1 MDKDKNIQKGISR
14 REFLRRVPF
23 LAWGAMSVLG
33 LLRLIADHT
42 EDMVARQDLEYAL
55 KILANP
61 PQDDLDFGIISDP
74 DHSEETI
81 FHRANQVREGLGR
94 LDHMGLFHNLEDL
107 GNPDGKKK
115 LLQQLNFIQTQNATA
130 YIALGAAVAP
140 GGKHLLHP
148 DNAYWLEHSFQGFCD
163 VLEEFGQPV
172 VVRFLYEMNTPN
184 FAYSPGIRGMSK
196 QEHAR
201 GFIGA
206 AKHFDNTLEKR
217 GVRHLASLMFNPI
230 PYEPFAHYASDP
242 ALVQIFDL
250 FGMDVYD
257 KSIFKQIYIGNQL
270 ISPGKESPKKL
281 INGPIADLVRIAQGK
296 PVVIGELGTQ
306 YYDDRWIQQFT
317 LGLLAEGI
325 TTFSFF
331 DVDKRKVR
339 LLSEGDYR
347 LSHELIGTLS
357 RIIQFVTM
365 AKEWNDHDD
374 VIDKVLSILG
384 TLNIPMNAAQIN
396 KLKQLE

>member
-1 MDKDKNIQKGISR
+1 MDKDKNIRKGISR
-14 REFLRRVPF
+14 REFLKRVP
-23 LAWGAMSVLG
+23 AIAVAVTSVFG
-33 LLRLIADHT
+33 ILRLIADHT

-61 PQDDLDFGIISDP
+61 PQDELDFGIISDP
-74 DHSEETI
+74 DHSEETV
-81 FHRANQVREGLGR
+81 FQRANQVREGVGR

-107 GNPDGKKK
+107 GNPEGKKK
-115 LLQQLNFIQTQNATA
+115 LLQQLNFIHSQGAVA
-130 YIALGAAVAP
+130 YIAMGAAADP

-148 DNAYWLEHSFQGFCD
+148 DNVYWLEHSFQGFCD
-163 VLEEFGQPV
+163 VMDEFGHPV
-172 VVRFLYEMNTPN
+172 VVRFLYEMNTPT
-184 FAYSPGIRGMSK
+184 FAYSPGVKGMNK
-196 QEHAR
+196 QDHAN
-201 GFIGA
+201 GFVAA
-206 AKHFDNTLEKR
+206 AKQFDNTLKNRE
-217 GVRHLASLMFNPI
+217 VRHLVSLMFNPI
-230 PYEPFAHYASDP
+230 PYEPFVHYANDP
-242 ALVQIFDL
+242 AIAQIFDL

-257 KSIFKQIYIGNQL
+257 KSIFKQIYVGGQM
-270 ISPGKESPKKL
+270 ISPGKEAPKKL
-281 INGPIADLVRIAQGK
+281 IDGPITDLARIAQGK

-339 LLSEGDYR
+339 QLSEGDYR
-347 LSHELIGTLS
+347 LSFELMATLS

-374 VIDKVLSILG
+374 VINKVLYVLS

-396 KLKQLE
+396 KLKQIE